1 MLKTPAIQETHSP
14 PMNRISKKQIP
25 YREKKQKSITAQ
37 KKCNNLQSDDLGKS
51 ACSEEKS
58 LTKTT

>member
-25 YREKKQKSITAQ
+25 YRKKKTEIYHRA

>member
-37 KKCNNLQSDDLGKS
+37 KNVTTFKAMIS
-51 ACSEEKS
+51 ANRPVVK
-58 LTKTT
+58 KNP